1 MQDAPDTPLNLEV
14 SDLKDIDGESV
25 QKAKKGGNIGA
36 AFNISSRRSR
46 GGPVFELKPVIQ
58 SKRPRQIRHIDLA
71 LKPAFLPA
79 AGLKK
84 ESAKNTRPLF
94 PFKERK
100 WYQLWYRIYDDSGNL
115 KSTWETEKFQFNI
128 HAERIVRQPIDFAA
142 DYSKVIEGAIFQTGP
157 RSTESL
163 TVKIY
168 YMGKAAPGHK
178 LFIFPGF
185 RIRVYFEPLSRE
197 TIVGYDAWNKD
208 FAPEFDYSG
217 S

>member
-1 MQDAPDTPLNLEV
+1 MDSSLNLEV
-14 SDLKDIDGESV
+14 SDLKDIDGQSINKV
-25 QKAKKGGNIGA
+25 KKGGNIGV

-46 GGPVFELKPVIQ
+46 GGPVLELKPVIQ
-58 SKRPRQIRHIDLA
+58 TKKPRQIRHIDLA
-71 LKPAFLPA
+71 LKPDVMRATA
-79 AGLKK
+79 LKT
-84 ESAKNTRPLF
+84 EVAKNTVNKF

-115 KSTWETEKFQFNI
+115 QSTWGTEKFQFDI
-128 HAERIVRQPIDFAA
+128 HAERIVRQPIDFTAN
-142 DYSKVIEGAIFQTGP
+142 YSQVIEGAIFQTGP

-168 YMGKAAPGHK
+168 YMGKAAPFSN
-178 LFIFPGF
+178 LSFIFPGF

-208 FAPEFDYSG
+208 FEPEFDYSG